1 MKELAITAVNTIT
14 ALGHDA
20 AMTAAAVRAGI
31 SRFSE
36 FEDYLDGN
44 DNPITVARIRGIE
57 DDRDSVAR
65 MDATAALC
73 LVNLLNEYFQ
83 IGARR
88 PSQIHLYLG
97 ASSEERPGPRY
108 EESCT
113 YPLQRIVE
121 EWAVKAELQAIP
133 QGNASMHYAMIQAG
147 QLLENNPAAL
157 CIIGCVDT
165 LLRDSVLSW
174 FEQDGRLKS
183 ISYGRQQ
190 GLIAGE
196 AVGFMV
202 IEDPARARQANRPI
216 LARVTGLGQA
226 EEPMPRDS
234 KATSRGTGLTAACRK
249 ALAGGKEKEI
259 RYIFGDLNGEN
270 SRALEWCMAESRCFK
285 SKGQLRQL
293 WTPANCYGDIGA
305 ASGAVLAAVTV
316 QGLVRGWLKGPVL
329 IFCSDDH
336 GSCGALVLEKGLSQE
351 ENVTEIL

>member
-1 MKELAITAVNTIT
+1 MKELAITGVNAIT
-14 ALGHDA
+14 AIGHDVTI
-20 AMTAAAVRAGI
+20 TAAAVRAGI

-36 FEDYLDGN
+36 LEDYLDGN

-57 DDRDSVAR
+57 DDTDSVAR

-73 LVNLLNEYFQ
+73 LENLLNEYFQ

-108 EESCT
+108 EERCT

-121 EWAVKAELQAIP
+121 EWADKAELQAIP
-133 QGNASMHYAMIQAG
+133 QGNASMHYAMTQVG
-147 QLLENNPAAL
+147 QLLENDPAAV
-157 CIIGCVDT
+157 CIIGGIDS
-165 LLRDSVLSW
+165 LLRESTLSW
-174 FEQDGRLKS
+174 FEQDDRLKS

-196 AVGFMV
+196 AAGFMV

-216 LARVTGLGQA
+216 LARITGFGLA
-226 EEPMPRDS
+226 EEPAPRAS
-234 KATSRGTGLTAACRK
+234 NATSRGSGLTDACRK
-249 ALAGGKEKEI
+249 ALAGGKDKDI
-259 RYIFGDLNGEN
+259 RAVFGDLNGEN
-270 SRALEWCMAESRCFK
+270 PRALEWCKAESRCFK
-285 SKGQLRQL
+285 SRDHFRQL

-305 ASGAVLAAVTV
+305 ASGTVLTTIAT
-316 QGLVRGWLKGPVL
+316 QGFVRGWLQSPVM

-336 GSCGALVLEKGLSQE
+336 GPCGALLLEKD
-351 ENVTEIL
+351 

>member
-1 MKELAITAVNTIT
+1 MKELAITGVNAIT
-14 ALGHDA
+14 AIGHDA
-20 AMTAAAVRAGI
+20 AITAAAVRAGI
-31 SRFSE
+31 CRFSE

-73 LVNLLNEYFQ
+73 LENLLNEYFL

-108 EESCT
+108 EERCA

-133 QGNASMHYAMIQAG
+133 QGNASMHFAMIQAG
-147 QLLENNPAAL
+147 QLLEHDPAAL
-157 CIIGCVDT
+157 CIVGGIDS
-165 LLRDSVLSW
+165 LIRDSTLNW
-174 FEQDGRLKS
+174 FEQDDRLKS

-202 IEDPARARQANRPI
+202 IENPARARQAIRPI
-216 LARVTGLGQA
+216 LARITGLGLA
-226 EEPMPRDS
+226 EEPVPRAS
-234 KATSRGTGLTAACRK
+234 NATSRGTGLTDACRS
-249 ALAGGKEKEI
+249 ALAGGKDTEI

-270 SRALEWCMAESRCFK
+270 PRALEWCEAETRCFK
-285 SKGQLRQL
+285 SRDNLREL

-305 ASGAVLAAVTV
+305 ASGTVLTTIAT
-316 QGLVRGWLKGPVL
+316 QGFVRGWLQSPVM

-336 GSCGALVLEKGLSQE
+336 GPCGALLLEKD
-351 ENVTEIL
+351 